1 MHRGIFIT
9 ACILAALSVA
19 LGAFAA
25 HGLKNMISD
34 NAVATFETG
43 VRYQFYHVFAL
54 LFTAILYKE
63 YHSVKIAAWLFIIGI
78 LLFSGSLYLLTMT
91 QGMVKPGFKWV
102 GPLTPIG
109 GMFLIGGWIWMIVA
123 VLKRK

>member
-43 VRYQFYHVFAL
+43 VRYQFYHAFAL